1 MKNNVFVLFL
11 FGMSILSNGLIAQGK
26 DDKVADAHE
35 KNELKLDAKSEK
47 QLLKDEKAELKRI
60 KNFEASL
67 KNYDNALNKK
77 HDAEVKLAKQNLKYE
92 KAVLKGKADDAAL
105 AKLLLDIKKTEIAIK
120 QADGDLDRYQRDIE
134 RYRKI
139 ED

>member
-11 FGMSILSNGLIAQGK
+11 FGMLILSNGLIAQEK
-26 DDKVADAHE
+26 DDKIADDQV
-35 KNELKLDAKSEK
+35 KKELKLEAKSGE

-60 KNFEASL
+60 KNFETSL

-77 HDAEVKLAKQNLKYE
+77 HEAEVKLAKQNLKYE

-105 AKLLLDIKKTEIAIK
+105 AKLLLDIKKTEIAIH
-120 QADGDLDRYQRDIE
+120 
-134 RYRKI
+134 
-139 ED
+139 

>member
-11 FGMSILSNGLIAQGK
+11 FGMLILSNGLIAQEK
-26 DDKVADAHE
+26 DDKIADDQV
-35 KNELKLDAKSEK
+35 KKELKLEAKSGE

-60 KNFEASL
+60 KNFDTSL

-77 HDAEVKLAKQNLKYE
+77 HDAEEKLAKQNLKYE

-105 AKLLLDIKKTEIAIK
+105 AKLLLDIKKTEIAFH
-120 QADGDLDRYQRDIE
+120 QADGDLDRYQQDIE
-134 RYRKI
+134 GYRKI
-139 ED
+139 EN